1 MKPYVNTDLNWI
13 TNYIW
18 GIADDVLR
26 DLYVRGKYRDVILP
40 MTVLRRLDA
49 VLEDTKEEVLETKAM
64 LDKAGVVDQD
74 FALRQAAGQAFYNT
88 SRFTLRDLRARANR
102 QQLTADFTAYLD
114 GFSPNVQEIL
124 ENFEFRNQISR
135 LSRADALGTLIEKL
149 TSSEINL
156 SPDPVMNTDGTV
168 RRPGLDNHGMGT
180 IFEELIRRFN
190 EENNEEA
197 GEHWTPRD
205 AVKLMARL
213 VFLPIADRIR
223 SSTYLL
229 YDGACGTGGMLTVA
243 EETLKELAE
252 ERGKEVSTHLYGQEI
267 NAETYAICKADLL
280 LKGGG
285 EAADNIVGG
294 PEHSTLSNDAFSSD
308 EFDFMLSNPPY
319 GKSWKT
325 DLDRM
330 GGKKDMRDPRFLID
344 HDGDPE
350 YSLVTRSSDGQMLF
364 LANKL
369 SKMKQDTPLGS
380 RIAEVHNGSSLFTGD
395 AGQGESNIRRWIIEN
410 DWLEAIVALPLNMFY
425 NTGIATYVWVLTNRK
440 PEHRRGRVQLI
451 DATKWFQPLRKN
463 LGNKNCE
470 LGEDEITRICDTF
483 LAFEETGESKIFD
496 NAAFGYWKVTVD
508 RPLRIAGADPNR
520 AYKAA
525 EIKELKASS
534 GSASNGSRSED
545 GTPIIRKI
553 HKKGTESDPLRGLFE
568 VEIDGKPAVVE
579 YEPDSDLRDTE
590 QIPLQEE
597 GGIEAFLQREV
608 LPYASDAWYQADSV
622 KIGYEIS
629 FTRYFYKPEPM
640 RTLEEIGADIVAL
653 EKETEGLLDDL
664 IMVRELPAVY
674 DRPRI
679 YVDTSVIG
687 GCHDDEFREA
697 SMKLIERFRNGEA
710 KMLIS
715 GVILDELANAPASV
729 GNVTG
734 AMPKEHME
742 LLDVSNEAEELAD
755 AYISAGA
762 MGGANRNDALHIAI
776 ATLAKADVL
785 ASWNF
790 RHMVNWRRIRAYN
803 EVNRQNGYSNIDIRT
818 PEEIVHV

>member
-1 MKPYVNTDLNWI
+1 MKSKTVNSDLNWI

-49 VLEDTKEEVLETKAM
+49 VLEDTKKEVLETRAM
-64 LDKAGVVDQD
+64 LDQVGVVDQD
-74 FALRQAAGQAFYNT
+74 LPLRQASGQAFYNT
-88 SRFTLRDLRARANR
+88 SKFTLRDLRARASR

-124 ENFEFRNQISR
+124 ENFEFRNQIPR

-213 VFLPIADRIR
+213 VFLPIADRIQ

-229 YDGACGTGGMLTVA
+229 YDGACGTGGMLTMA

-252 ERGKEVSTHLYGQEI
+252 EHGKEVSTHLYGQEI
-267 NAETYAICKADLL
+267 NAETYAICRADLL

-285 EAADNIVGG
+285 DAADNIVGG

-344 HDGDPE
+344 HKGDPA

-395 AGQGESNIRRWIIEN
+395 AGQGESNIRRWVIEN

-440 PEHRRGRVQLI
+440 PDHRRGKVQLI
-451 DATKWFQPLRKN
+451 DATRWFQPLRKN

-470 LGEDEITRICDTF
+470 LGEDEITRICNTF
-483 LAFEETGESKIFD
+483 LAFEETEESKIFD

-508 RPLRIAGADPNR
+508 RPIRIVGADLNR

-525 EIKELKASS
+525 EIKELKAHKAGEGPNP
-534 GSASNGSRSED
+534 GSNLIEE

-553 HKKGTESDPLRGLFE
+553 HKRGTAADPLRGLFE
-568 VEIDGKPAVVE
+568 TTVDGKPAVVE
-579 YEPDSDLRDTE
+579 YEPDSNLRDTE

-622 KIGYEIS
+622 KVGYEIS
-629 FTRYFYKPEPM
+629 FTRYFYKPKPM
-640 RTLEEIGADIVAL
+640 RSLEEIRADIVAL
-653 EKETEGLLDDL
+653 EKETEGLLDE
-664 IMVRELPAVY
+664 IM
-674 DRPRI
+674 
-679 YVDTSVIG
+679 
-687 GCHDDEFREA
+687 
-697 SMKLIERFRNGEA
+697 
-710 KMLIS
+710 
-715 GVILDELANAPASV
+715 
-729 GNVTG
+729 
-734 AMPKEHME
+734 
-742 LLDVSNEAEELAD
+742 
-755 AYISAGA
+755 
-762 MGGANRNDALHIAI
+762 
-776 ATLAKADVL
+776 
-785 ASWNF
+785 
-790 RHMVNWRRIRAYN
+790 IRS
-803 EVNRQNGYSNIDIRT
+803 EPS
-818 PEEIVHV
+818 

>member
-1 MKPYVNTDLNWI
+1 MNSNTVNGDLNWI

-49 VLEDTKEEVLETKAM
+49 VLEDTKKEVLETKAM
-64 LDKAGVVDQD
+64 LDEAGVVDQD

-88 SRFTLRDLRARANR
+88 SKFTLRDLRARANR

-149 TSSEINL
+149 TSTEVNL
-156 SPDPVMNTDGTV
+156 SPDPILKNDGTI
-168 RRPGLDNHGMGT
+168 RYPGLDNHGMGT

-213 VFLPIADRIR
+213 VFLPIAEQIQ

-252 ERGKEVSTHLYGQEI
+252 ERGQQVSTHLYGQEI

-285 EAADNIVGG
+285 DAADNIVGG
-294 PEHSTLSNDAFSSD
+294 PEHSTLSNDAFSAED
-308 EFDFMLSNPPY
+308 FDFMLSNPPY

-330 GGKKDMRDPRFLID
+330 GGKKDMRDPRFVIE
-344 HDGDPE
+344 HGGDPE

-369 SKMKQDTPLGS
+369 AKMKQDTPLGS

-440 PEHRRGRVQLI
+440 PKHRAGKVQLI

-470 LGEDEITRICDTF
+470 LAEEEIARICDTF
-483 LAFEETGESKIFD
+483 LSFEETEESKIFD
-496 NAAFGYWKVTVD
+496 NSAFGYWKVTVD
-508 RPLRIAGADPNR
+508 RPLLISGIEPNR

-525 EIKELKASS
+525 EIKNLKE
-534 GSASNGSRSED
+534 NGSRSED

-553 HKKGTESDPLRGLFE
+553 HKKGTEPDPLRGLFE
-568 VEIDGKPAVVE
+568 VEIDGSLAVVE

-590 QIPLQEE
+590 QIPLQEV
-597 GGIEAFLQREV
+597 GGIEAFLRREV
-608 LPYASDAWYQADSV
+608 LPYGADAWFQPESV
-622 KIGYEIS
+622 RIGYEIN
-629 FTRYFYKPEPM
+629 FNRYFYKPLPM
-640 RTLEEIGADIVAL
+640 RTLEEIGADILAL
-653 EKETEGLLDDL
+653 EKETEGLF
-664 IMVRELPAVY
+664 
-674 DRPRI
+674 
-679 YVDTSVIG
+679 G
-687 GCHDDEFREA
+687 
-697 SMKLIERFRNGEA
+697 
-710 KMLIS
+710 
-715 GVILDELANAPASV
+715 
-729 GNVTG
+729 
-734 AMPKEHME
+734 
-742 LLDVSNEAEELAD
+742 
-755 AYISAGA
+755 
-762 MGGANRNDALHIAI
+762 
-776 ATLAKADVL
+776 
-785 ASWNF
+785 
-790 RHMVNWRRIRAYN
+790 
-803 EVNRQNGYSNIDIRT
+803 
-818 PEEIVHV
+818 EIVSGDKS